1 MVPHGLLLLQKK
13 NVQHERFR
21 FQRKHPEPDRPD
33 TTVGIAAKRPM
44 SPTPEERTPLK
55 ALFVDARVIIVITR
69 HFDRDA
75 CTLITSTNPSL

>member
-55 ALFVDARVIIVITR
+55 ALFGMPGSSLSSQGI
-69 HFDRDA
+69 
-75 CTLITSTNPSL
+75 LIGTPAP